1 MPAFRIVKKFAVPT
15 REHNDKRTIKNTLFS
30 QAFCTSPCV
39 KFWWEVA
46 MYGIFIAY
54 QSFVILARVGKEDEY
69 NCQLNTE
76 KIILIIWFGMLLIDE
91 FIQV

>member
-1 MPAFRIVKKFAVPT
+1 
-15 REHNDKRTIKNTLFS
+15 
-30 QAFCTSPCV
+30 
-39 KFWWEVA
+39 